1 MNNGLPTK
9 NYKHLQE
16 SIRLKIATDYLRHE
30 MRKIFP
36 SIRNKKIWKIID
48 EEIINLPNNKTMA
61 PVRDFWNFV
70 DAICFGLKLKNL
82 VPRLTSQNIKWS
94 VKKIDLDDL
103 YLGSKKDFACLK
115 TLKID
120 MPNGR
125 QIKDFLFNPKNI
137 KILKFAKKD
146 SLINSKKTFDRDNDL
161 IIVGEKDGKIMVY
174 DGNRRVIKNILNGN
188 DKISAYIA
196 STVKQPMFY
205 NYWVP
210 TSQML
215 NLVSWAGMNLKND
228 NKKASKCLSQAVGYL
243 IKFSAIGKAE
253 FHERVINNASLYG
266 AEHIL
271 KEVNKIVK

>member
-1 MNNGLPTK
+1 MNNSLPTK
-9 NYKHLQE
+9 KYKHLQE

-36 SIRNKKIWKIID
+36 SIRNKKIWKTID

-94 VKKIDLDDL
+94 VKKIKIDDL
-103 YLGSKKDFACLK
+103 YLGSKKDFAYLK

-125 QIKDFLFNPKNI
+125 QIKDFFFNPKNK

-146 SLINSKKTFDRDNDL
+146 SLSNSQKTFDRDKDL
-161 IIVGEKDGKIMVY
+161 IIVGKNDGKIIVY
-174 DGNRRVIKNILNGN
+174 DGNRRVMKNILDGN
-188 DKISAYIA
+188 NTMSAYVANTI
-196 STVKQPMFY
+196 KQPMFY

-210 TSQML
+210 TSRML
-215 NLVSWAGMNLKND
+215 NLVSWAGMNLKNND
-228 NKKASKCLSQAVGYL
+228 KKAAKCLSQAVGYL
-243 IKFSAIGKAE
+243 IKFSVIGKTE

-266 AEHIL
+266 ADFIL